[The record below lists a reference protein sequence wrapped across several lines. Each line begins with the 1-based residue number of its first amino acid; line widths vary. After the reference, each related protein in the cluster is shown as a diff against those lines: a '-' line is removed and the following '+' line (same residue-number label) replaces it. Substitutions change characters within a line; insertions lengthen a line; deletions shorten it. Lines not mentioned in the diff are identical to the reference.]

1 MRRNNEGVFI
11 RHKDKVIARAQ
22 GVPQGIAKAKGYLGR
37 SSGIHKTSVRYN
49 QSTGM
54 ATVFGHDK
62 DGAPVASALVYRK
75 K

>member
-1 MRRNNEGVFI
+1 MKRNSEGVFVK
-11 RHKDKVIARAQ
+11 HKDKVIARAQ

-37 SSGIHKTSVRYN
+37 STGIHKTSVHYN

-62 DGAPVASALVYRK
+62 DGATVASALVYRK